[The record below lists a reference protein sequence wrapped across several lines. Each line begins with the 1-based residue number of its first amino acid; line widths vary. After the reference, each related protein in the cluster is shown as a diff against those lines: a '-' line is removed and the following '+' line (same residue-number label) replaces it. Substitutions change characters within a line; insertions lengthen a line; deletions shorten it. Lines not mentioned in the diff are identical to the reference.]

1 MKSTHKTLL
10 GLNIYKIS
18 SDYIEKVREL
28 NPQREKF
35 AKNIPEYCVTN
46 NGITFSEYCFQF
58 TSESKEE
65 WLLFDVAY
73 QHPLI
78 EHEIDEI
85 GSEDF
90 FEKINLSEFI
100 KTLPFVTEKEY
111 KKSIPIPTY
120 IVIEIVY
127 INSYDP
133 HTGEY
138 DCEVEYRILR
148 QLEL

>member
-1 MKSTHKTLL
+1 MKSTYKTLL

-18 SDYIEKVREL
+18 SDYIEKVRKL

-35 AKNIPEYCVTN
+35 ANNIPEYCVTDS
-46 NGITFSEYCFQF
+46 GITFSDYYFQF
-58 TSESKEE
+58 TSQSKKD

-73 QHPLI
+73 EHPLI
-78 EHEIDEI
+78 EHESSEI
-85 GSEDF
+85 GREEF
-90 FEKINLSEFI
+90 FKEINLFEFI
-100 KTLPFVTEKEY
+100 KTLPFSNEESY

-120 IVIEIVY
+120 IVIELTY
-127 INSYDP
+127 NNSYDP

-138 DCEVEYRILR
+138 DCEVEYKILK